1 MRYPTAKVKSR
12 EQIRRL
18 ADQFHSEGKTI
29 VHTNGCFDVL
39 HIGHIYSLNE
49 ARSLGDL
56 LIVSLNS
63 DESVRRLKG
72 PKRPVFPQ
80 EERAVVLGA
89 LECVDY
95 VVIFDE
101 DRPDENIAAI
111 RPHVH
116 AKGGDY
122 TPDTLPEAELV
133 KSLGGRIH
141 ILRYYDGKATTS
153 VIERIRNEELG

>member
-1 MRYPTAKVKSR
+1 MRYPAGKLKTR
-12 EQIRRL
+12 EQIARI
-18 ADQFHSEGKTI
+18 ADQLHGEGKTI

-39 HIGHIYSLNE
+39 HIGHIKSLNE
-49 ARSLGDL
+49 ARAQGDVL
-56 LIVSLNS
+56 VVSLNS

-72 PKRPVFPQ
+72 FSRPVFPE

-95 VVIFDE
+95 VVIFGE
-101 DRPDENIAAI
+101 DRPDENIKAI
-111 RPHVH
+111 RPTVH

-122 TPDTLPEAELV
+122 TSDSLPEAPLV

-141 ILRYYDGKATTS
+141 ILAFHDGRSTTS
-153 VIERIRNEELG
+153 VIQKMREEEAK